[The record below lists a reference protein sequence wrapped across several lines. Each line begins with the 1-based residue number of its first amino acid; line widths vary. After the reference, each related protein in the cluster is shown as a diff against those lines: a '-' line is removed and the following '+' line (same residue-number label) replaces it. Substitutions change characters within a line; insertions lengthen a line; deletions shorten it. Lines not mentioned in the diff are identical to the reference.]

1 MFCDNITCKH
11 NQLGL
16 ECTKVPYNIEFC
28 CKDRNKNFAEKE
40 KEVNKDEK
48 V

>member
-1 MFCDNITCKH
+1 MFCDNVSCKY

-16 ECTKVPYNIEFC
+16 ECTKVPYNFEFYC
-28 CKDRNKNFAEKE
+28 ENRNKNFEEQE
-40 KEVNKDEK
+40 KEVKKDEK

>member
-1 MFCDNITCKH
+1 MFCNNVTCKY

-16 ECTKVPYNIEFC
+16 ECTKVPYNIEFHC
-28 CKDRNKNFAEKE
+28 EDRNKNFAEQE
-40 KEVNKDEK
+40 KEVNKYEK

>member
-1 MFCDNITCKH
+1 MYCDNITCKY

-16 ECTKVPYNIEFC
+16 ECTKVPYNLEFYC
-28 CKDRNKNFAEKE
+28 EDRNKNFEESE
-40 KEVNKDEK
+40 KEVKKNEE

>member
-16 ECTKVPYNIEFC
+16 ECTKVPYNLEFNC
-28 CKDRNKNFAEKE
+28 EDRNKNFAKQEN
-40 KEVNKDEK
+40 EVKNDEK